1 MQWGEGTLALMTT
14 LLFAPLLPIL
24 AMVFL
29 LGCERLERGLDD
41 R

>member
-1 MQWGEGTLALMTT
+1 MP
-14 LLFAPLLPIL
+14 LLLLVPLLPL
-24 AMVFL
+24 FAMVFL